1 MLKNFNSINNQYMFN
16 KAYIININKNNYPD
30 LTKYLLSTN
39 HDFMF
44 GPLQY
49 FDFEKRILRSSFKSE
64 LAINFPTISKFKSC
78 HIFFNYA
85 STKKTHSARLPY
97 LLAPKR
103 QKPNTKSFETIT
115 TVKKIKQWFNF
126 EFKNKHQTLKKQ
138 RLFLSDVTSNK
149 DQSIEQTK
157 SLEITKWQNPH
168 LMSADWILENLIQQ
182 LNSRISPRSTI
193 NNLIRS
199 TGTFIRLM
207 GSNCPVLGL
216 RVVATGRLG
225 SQKKGMAQQIIRAI
239 GKVPLTTLRQKIDYC
254 QGFVRTRRGLI
265 GIKVWVCYK

>member
-16 KAYIININKNNYPD
+16 KAYIININKNTYAD
-30 LTKYLLSTN
+30 LTKYLLSTT

-44 GPLQY
+44 GPLQCV
-49 FDFEKRILRSSFKSE
+49 DFEKRILRSAFKSE

-85 STKKTHSARLPY
+85 STKKIHSARLPY
-97 LLAPKR
+97 FLAPTR
-103 QKPNTKSFETIT
+103 QKPNTKSFETIA
-115 TVKKIKQWFNF
+115 TVNKIKQWFNF

-138 RLFLSDVTSNK
+138 RLFSSEMGN
-149 DQSIEQTK
+149 QEHIEQAK
-157 SLEITKWQNPH
+157 SLRITKWQHPH
-168 LMSADWILENLIQQ
+168 LMAADWILEHLIQQ
-182 LNSRISPRSTI
+182 FNSRRSPRSTI

-207 GSNCPVLGL
+207 GSHCPVLGL

-254 QGFVRTRRGLI
+254 QGFVPTRRGLV